1 MDKVTKMINNKV
13 SLNEFESMKRNYGV
27 ILKKIQGDVACK
39 LNSEEMFTLERR
51 MVEVLGMTFASKIEN
66 EKDHINLKKQI
77 LKLSL

>member
-51 MVEVLGMTFASKIEN
+51 MVEVLGIQ
-66 EKDHINLKKQI
+66 NLK
-77 LKLSL
+77 